1 MLVRCLRKTFGVEAR
16 CIKGNLMVNLNSPAE
31 ELKHLHASIHPTPS
45 SPQTSQ
51 SYPKEVAKCLI
62 SMNR

>member
-45 SPQTSQ
+45 SPQTS
-51 SYPKEVAKCLI
+51 
-62 SMNR
+62 